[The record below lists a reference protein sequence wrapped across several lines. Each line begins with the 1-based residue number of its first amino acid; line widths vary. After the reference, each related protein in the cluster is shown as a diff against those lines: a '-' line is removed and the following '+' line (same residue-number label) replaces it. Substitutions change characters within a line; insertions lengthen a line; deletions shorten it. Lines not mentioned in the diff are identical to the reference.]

1 MYNTISFPGLGIGE
15 ITINPNIT
23 SIGNLSIKW
32 YAVLICIGILVAF
45 FYCQH
50 KCDYFKISKDDF
62 LDILLFAL
70 PIGFVGARIAYV
82 LGDIESFNSFYD
94 VIAVWNGGL
103 AIYGGVIAA
112 AITVICVCKFKK
124 INFLSVLD
132 LMGIG
137 LLIGQIIGR
146 LGNFFN
152 VEVYGIETTLPWRM
166 GVGYNGISE
175 YVHPLFMYEILW
187 NIIGLVLILG
197 YLDLRKFKGEVFLW
211 YVAWYGL
218 GRGMLEPLRDTQYN
232 LHLFGVRINMVLAFA
247 SCAAAII
254 LIIVFRLRSK
264 SFITAK
270 KVVDVNYEPQFE
282 SLMDK
287 PEENDENNDVILETE
302 KENEN
307 GSDN

>member
-1 MYNTISFPGLGIGE
+1 
-15 ITINPNIT
+15 
-23 SIGNLSIKW
+23 
-32 YAVLICIGILVAF
+32 
-45 FYCQH
+45 
-50 KCDYFKISKDDF
+50 
-62 LDILLFAL
+62 
-70 PIGFVGARIAYV
+70 
-82 LGDIESFNSFYD
+82 
-94 VIAVWNGGL
+94 
-103 AIYGGVIAA
+103 
-112 AITVICVCKFKK
+112 
-124 INFLSVLD
+124 
-132 LMGIG
+132 MGIG

-175 YVHPLFMYEILW
+175 YVHPLFIYEILW

-247 SCAAAII
+247 SCAVAII
-254 LIIVFRLRSK
+254 LIIVFRIRSK

-270 KVVDVNYEPQFE
+270 KEVDVNYEPQFE

-287 PEENDENNDVILETE
+287 PEENTENNNVILETE

-307 GSDN
+307 GIDN

>member
-94 VIAVWNGGL
+94 VIAVWTGGL
-103 AIYGGVIAA
+103 AFYGVVIAA

-287 PEENDENNDVILETE
+287 PEENDENNDVILEKE